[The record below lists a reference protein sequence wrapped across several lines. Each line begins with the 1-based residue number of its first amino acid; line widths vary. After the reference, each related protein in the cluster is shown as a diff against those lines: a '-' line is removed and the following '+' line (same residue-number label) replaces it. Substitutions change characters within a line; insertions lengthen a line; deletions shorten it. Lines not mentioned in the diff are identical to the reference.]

1 MNDKNFDVFLLSVY
15 VPLTN
20 AANKNKCEGN
30 EAGFYIEEYHPGM
43 PNGIAKEAIEKL
55 AIEILKTI
63 AEVYWRPT
71 SPFEVGEI
79 ILEHLERDQYRLDVA
94 ILNWSINQ
102 EENYP
107 ALDKVDSYTGETC
120 HWGIVVD
127 GILKPPKGFT
137 SISTISFQRSTLS
150 LGDVLRIGQTVADAY
165 GANLRIYSL
174 PLDFDERDA
183 SRHEFGEVGLKIVN
197 IPAEGEG
204 DGLL

>member
-1 MNDKNFDVFLLSVY
+1 MNDQNFDVFLLNVY

-20 AANKNKCEGN
+20 AANKNKREGN
-30 EAGFYIEEYHPGM
+30 EEGFYIEEYHPSM
-43 PNGIAKEAIEKL
+43 PNGITKEAIEKL
-55 AIEILKTI
+55 AIEILKTVSN
-63 AEVYWRPT
+63 VYWRPI

-79 ILEHLERDQYRLDVA
+79 ILEHLERDKHRLDIA

-107 ALDKVDSYTGETC
+107 SLDKADSYTGETC

-127 GILKPPKGFT
+127 GILKPPTGFT

-150 LGDVLRIGQTVADAY
+150 LGDVLRIGQTVANAY

-174 PLDFDERDA
+174 PLDFDERNA
-183 SRHEFGEVGLKIVN
+183 SRHEFGEVGLQVVN
-197 IPAEGEG
+197 IPADGEG
-204 DGLL
+204 DDLL